1 MNLPFRKRTTAQP
14 NPIIPEMNGPVQ
26 PVSGPTINWPRLILA
41 VVAGL
46 IILGALIWGGV
57 WTADRLTD
65 QPKKVATTSQPAKT
79 GSPKQSSNPSKP
91 GSSTDS
97 NASGPTASPNTTPQ
111 AVGDQQQSQTQNQP
125 ASGNLTNSGPGD
137 VAAVFLITALT
148 GAGLYHYILRKR
160 LA

>member
-1 MNLPFRKRTTAQP
+1 MNLPFRKRSGTQP

-26 PVSGPTINWPRLILA
+26 PTGGPTINWPRLILA

-57 WTADRLTD
+57 WTADRLTS
-65 QPKKVATTSQPAKT
+65 QPKKVATTSQPAKS
-79 GSPKQSSNPSKP
+79 GSPKQSPSSSKTSTST
-91 GSSTDS
+91 GSTANGS
-97 NASGPTASPNTTPQ
+97 AASPNTAPQ
-111 AVGDQQQSQTQNQP
+111 TVGDQQQSQAPNQP

-137 VAAVFLITALT
+137 VAAVFLVTVIA
-148 GAGLYHYILRKR
+148 GAVLYHYILRKR